1 MKRKR
6 GLLFAG
12 LCLIL
17 AAMGSGIFREGARTA
32 MAATAL
38 PVSGH
43 VILVDAGHGGS
54 DPGKTGSL
62 QDEKDINLKIAS
74 YLQSYLEMGGAS
86 VIITRL
92 EDEMLSEDGSVTK
105 KGDMRQRGELIRQS
119 HPDLVVSIHQNSYP
133 GSSCW
138 GPQVFYWQ
146 NSAEGKRAAEQVQ
159 TQLNIFTGGTR
170 SDKANGEYY
179 ILRQSEDT
187 AILVECGF
195 LTNPEEE
202 KKLNDPAYQKRIAWS
217 IYAGINR
224 YFEEE
229 ENEDTMGSDGGSR
242 GSTLRI

>member
-159 TQLNIFTGGTR
+159 KQLNIFTGGTR

-179 ILRQSEDT
+179 ILHQSEDT

-195 LTNPEEE
+195 LTNPEQE
-202 KKLNDPAYQKRIAWS
+202 KKLNEPPYQKRNTWRN
-217 IYAGINR
+217 YNRINR
-224 YFEEE
+224 YF
-229 ENEDTMGSDGGSR
+229 
-242 GSTLRI
+242 